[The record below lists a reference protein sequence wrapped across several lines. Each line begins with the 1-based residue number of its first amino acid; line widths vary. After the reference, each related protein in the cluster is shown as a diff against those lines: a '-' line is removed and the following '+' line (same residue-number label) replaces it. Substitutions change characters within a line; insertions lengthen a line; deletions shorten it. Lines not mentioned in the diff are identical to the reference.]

1 MSRREA
7 VTSRGVDI
15 EALDSEIAADNER
28 AASLGL
34 TFTAPSPANDNTAPA
49 PVRKRSGKKS

>member
-15 EALDSEIAADNER
+15 EALDAEIAADNER

-34 TFTAPSPANDNTAPA
+34 TFTAPAPANDNEPA
-49 PVRKRSGKKS
+49 PVRRRAKNS